1 MFFISLMI
9 ENILVMIENILV
21 MIDSYDKGNSI
32 FFYIF
37 ISM

>member
-1 MFFISLMI
+1 MFFISL
-9 ENILVMIENILV
+9 MIENILV

>member
-9 ENILVMIENILV
+9 ENILVMI
-21 MIDSYDKGNSI
+21 DFYDKGNSVL
-32 FFYIF
+32 FYIF